1 MGKAMRW
8 IVLILIATGAALAS
22 PGAEISGARVQTVY
36 LLPMAHGLDQFVAN
50 RLTREHLLEVV
61 ADPKRA
67 DAVFTDRLGEAF
79 ESQLDDLY
87 PAPKPAAPKPAAE
100 PAAETQSEGAKDAGP
115 KDHSAKDGKS
125 KEPTMKGDT
134 LTSKGDTLTS
144 MPEPRA
150 TVGAAVPVSSFGR
163 GKGTLFLVDAHS
175 RAVLWSIYEKPG
187 RTSPDQLDKVA
198 RRVVD
203 RLKHDLQPK

>member
-1 MGKAMRW
+1 MRW
-8 IVLILIATGAALAS
+8 TVLILIATGAALGS
-22 PGAEISGARVQTVY
+22 PAAEISGARVQTVY

-79 ESQLDDLY
+79 ELQLDDLY
-87 PAPKPAAPKPAAE
+87 PAPKPAAPE
-100 PAAETQSEGAKDAGP
+100 PAAESKSEGAEDAGP
-115 KDHSAKDGKS
+115 KDQSAKDGKS
-125 KEPTMKGDT
+125 KDPTMKGDT
-134 LTSKGDTLTS
+134 LTSTS
-144 MPEPRA
+144 EPRA
-150 TVGAAVPVSSFGR
+150 TGGAAVPVSSFGR

>member
-1 MGKAMRW
+1 MGEAMRW
-8 IVLILIATGAALAS
+8 TLLILIAAAVALVS

-36 LLPMAHGLDQFVAN
+36 LLPMAHGLDQFVAS

-67 DAVFTDRLGEAF
+67 DAVMTDRLGATF
-79 ESQLDDLY
+79 ELQLDDLY
-87 PAPKPAAPKPAAE
+87 PAPKPAAPE
-100 PAAETQSEGAKDAGP
+100 PAAESKSESAKDAGP
-115 KDHSAKDGKS
+115 KDAGPKDQSAKGDKS
-125 KEPTMKGDT
+125 KDSTMKGDT
-134 LTSKGDTLTS
+134 LTSMS
-144 MPEPRA
+144 EPRA
-150 TVGAAVPVSSFGR
+150 TGGAPVPVSSFGR

-187 RTSPDQLDKVA
+187 RSSPDQLDRVA